1 MVQIL
6 SETITHY
13 ELRIDIIKRVKT
25 GKVKR
30 TLPVIDGGSIP
41 LPCRV
46 TYFKIKRMKT
56 GKVKSAFPV
65 IDGGSIPLPCRV
77 TYFRKM
83 RVKTGKVKSTFPV
96 IDGGSIPPAMVP
108 LTGLE
113 PV

>member
-25 GKVKR
+25 GKVKS

-41 LPCRV
+41 LTYYV
-46 TYFKIKRMKT
+46 TYFKIK
-56 GKVKSAFPV
+56 
-65 IDGGSIPLPCRV
+65 
-77 TYFRKM
+77 
-83 RVKTGKVKSTFPV
+83 RVKTGKVKSTLPV